1 MAGHWQGKSL
11 MDVAVTGCRVAGRR
25 ALALGVLL
33 FCAIFVGV
41 ASAQTPLRVGV
52 YENSPKIFLDASN
65 QPGGMLGEL
74 LVDIAQREGWQI
86 EAVPCQWSDCLRMLE
101 AGAIDIMPDVA
112 YTDERAQRF
121 DFHQTEALL
130 SWSQLYERDGLGLLS
145 LLDLNGRTVVALE
158 GSVQQGYL
166 RTLAE
171 NFDLTV
177 EWVWV
182 DTLESSFETVA
193 SGRADAA
200 AANHFYGNMMAMEF
214 GLAQTPI
221 MFQPSRLY
229 FAVPEGRHAELLN
242 TVDAYLQQW
251 KNDENSP
258 YFQLLRRWSIDQDAE
273 VPVIVWWLVGA
284 LSLALLMAI
293 LFSLLLRFKVAEK
306 TQHLV
311 ASETRLNTIL
321 NSVDAYIYIKDYKLR
336 YQYANRRVC
345 DMFGISPD
353 DIVGKTDADFFDEAT
368 CAHLEQ
374 NDLRVIRHG
383 ERVADEEAST
393 LRHNNRQHEF
403 LSVKIPLRNP
413 DNSVYA
419 LCGISTD
426 ISEHKQIRDQ
436 LHQLAFFDPLTGLP
450 NRRLVLDRLDHAM
463 ASRNKTGY
471 EGALFFLDVDDFKVV
486 NDTLGHDAGDQ
497 LLQMFARRI
506 ERGLLSTDT
515 AGRLGADEFVLIVED
530 LATGADDSLV
540 RARDMAEILRRQLN
554 QPFDLGGTD
563 YVCAVSI
570 GIAMFSDARAGD
582 VEALL
587 KAADLA
593 LNAAKSEGNAV
604 RFFNPAMQIEVT
616 RRTRIETALRKALL
630 GESLYLHLQPQID
643 TEGHVFSM
651 EALLRWRDPE
661 LGQVSPDDFIPVAE
675 TCGLIVPLGEWVL
688 SRACEMLADW
698 RTDEVMSTLTLAVN
712 ISPRQFHHAG
722 FVDHI
727 LDCLKRNQVDG
738 SRLELEV
745 TEGLLIEDV
754 EVTVEKMDR
763 LREYGIRFSLDDFGT
778 GYASLGYLKRLPL
791 TQLKIDQSFVRDLLL
806 DPNDEA
812 IVRTILALGESLDLR
827 VLAEGVENRALAD
840 RLKEMGCQYFQGYY
854 FSRPQP
860 ESYWR
865 QEQSLVRVDGA
876 LAVVDRS
883 AQGPAD

>member
-1 MAGHWQGKSL
+1 MN
-11 MDVAVTGCRVAGRR
+11 VAVIPCKVAPRR

-33 FCAIFVGV
+33 LCTMLAG
-41 ASAQTPLRVGV
+41 AAKAQTTLRVGV
-52 YENSPKIFLDASN
+52 YENAPKIFLDAN
-65 QPGGMLGEL
+65 AQPGGILGEL
-74 LVDIAQREGWQI
+74 LAEIAQREGWLI
-86 EAVPCQWSDCLRMLE
+86 EAVSCQWNDWLQMLE
-101 AGAIDIMPDVA
+101 SGDIDLMPDVA
-112 YTDERAQRF
+112 YTAEREQRF

-130 SWSQLYERDGLGLLS
+130 SWSQLYERDGLGLAS
-145 LLDLNGRTVVALE
+145 LLDLNGRRVVALE

-166 RTLAE
+166 LQLAR

-177 EWVWV
+177 DWLWV
-182 DTLESSFETVA
+182 DTLEASFEAVA
-193 SGRADAA
+193 TGEADAA
-200 AANHFYGNMMAMEF
+200 AANHLYGDMMAFEY
-214 GLAQTPI
+214 GLGRTPI

-229 FAVPEGRHAELLN
+229 FAVPAGRHAELLA
-242 TVDAYLQQW
+242 TIDGYLQQW
-251 KNDENSP
+251 KNDDSSP
-258 YFQLLRRWSIDQDAE
+258 YYQLLRRWSIDTDARA
-273 VPVIVWWLVGA
+273 VPAIVWWLVGV
-284 LSLALLMAI
+284 LSLALAVAI
-293 LFSLLLRFKVAEK
+293 LFSMLLRFKVAEK

-345 DMFGISPD
+345 DLFGVTPEEI
-353 DIVGKTDADFFDEAT
+353 IGKTDAEFFNEPT
-368 CAHLEQ
+368 YTRLEQ
-374 NDLRVIRHG
+374 NDLRVIRRG
-383 ERVADEEAST
+383 ERVAEDESST
-393 LRHNNRQHEF
+393 LLRNNRQYDF

-413 DNSVYA
+413 DNSIYA

-436 LHQLAFFDPLTGLP
+436 LHQLAFFDSLTGLP

-471 EGALFFLDVDDFKVV
+471 EGALLFLDVDDFKVV
-486 NDTLGHDAGDQ
+486 NDTLGHDIGDQ
-497 LLQMFARRI
+497 LLQMFARRL

-530 LATGADDSLV
+530 LATSADESLV
-540 RARDMAEILRRQLN
+540 RVRDMAEALRQQLN
-554 QPFDLGGTD
+554 QPFDLSGTD

-570 GIAMFSDARAGD
+570 GIAMFSDARADD

-593 LNAAKSEGNAV
+593 LNAAKNEGNAV
-604 RFFNPAMQIEVT
+604 RFFNPEMQIEVT
-616 RRTRIETALRKALL
+616 RRTRIEAALRRALQADNL
-630 GESLYLHLQPQID
+630 SLHLQPQID
-643 TEGHVFSM
+643 ATGHVFSM
-651 EALLRWRDPE
+651 EALLRWHDPE
-661 LGQVSPDDFIPVAE
+661 LGQVPPDDFIPVAE

-688 SRACEMLADW
+688 SRACEMLASW
-698 RTDEVMSTLTLAVN
+698 RTDDIMSSLTLAVN

-727 LDCLKRNQVDG
+727 LDCLKRNEVDG
-738 SRLELEV
+738 ARLELEV

-754 EVTVEKMDR
+754 EVTVAKMDR
-763 LREYGIRFSLDDFGT
+763 LREHGIRFSLDDFGT

-812 IVRTILALGESLDLR
+812 IVRTILALGQSLDLR
-827 VLAEGVENRALAD
+827 VLAEGVETRELAD
-840 RLKEMGCQYFQGYY
+840 RLQEMGCQFFQGYF

-860 ESYWR
+860 EAYWR
-865 QEQSLVRVDGA
+865 HGQSLQRLDGA
-876 LAVVDRS
+876 VAIVDP
-883 AQGPAD
+883 QTG